1 MENKNIA
8 IDRAKWRTN
17 EMTYEKIEWKLNGV
31 TSEELEAFLT
41 KPNHAVVGVNRAD
54 GAPQLTVTWYIWDGK
69 TFFFST
75 KKDRAKYFNMKRDPS
90 ISLLINN
97 FEEKWY
103 VVAYGY
109 AEIIEQNH
117 DELVRPLLEQ
127 YMTAEERE
135 QWGGGDPDR
144 IIVVIHPEKIL
155 TGH

>member
-1 MENKNIA
+1 MA
-8 IDRAKWRTN
+8 HG
-17 EMTYEKIEWKLNGV
+17 KIEWKISGV
-31 TSEELEAFLT
+31 TPEEIEAFLA
-41 KPNHAVVGVNRAD
+41 KPNHAVVGVNRTG

-75 KKDRAKYFNMKRDPS
+75 KKDRAKYLNLKRDPS
-90 ISLLINN
+90 ISLLVNN

-117 DELVRPLLEQ
+117 DELVRPLLEK
-127 YMTAEERE
+127 YLTAEERE
-135 QWGGGDPDR
+135 QWERGDPDR
-144 IIVVIHPEKIL
+144 VIVVLHPEKIL